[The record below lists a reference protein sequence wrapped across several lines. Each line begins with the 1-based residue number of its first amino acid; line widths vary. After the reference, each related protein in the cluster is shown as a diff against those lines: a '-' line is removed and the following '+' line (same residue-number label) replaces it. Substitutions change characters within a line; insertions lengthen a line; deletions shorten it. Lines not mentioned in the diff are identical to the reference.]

1 MTIDQRKLKFA
12 VVGCG
17 RISERHLQALTS
29 ERINAEL
36 IAISDLKEERARNKA
51 EKYQVPYYLD
61 YHEMMK
67 RHPEVDVVD
76 ILTPTGYHAEHVI
89 DLARY
94 GKHIIVEKPMALKV
108 SDCDEMI
115 KTCKTHGC
123 RLFIVQQNRFN
134 KAVQAARA
142 ALESGRFGKMVLGTV
157 RVRWMRYQSY
167 YDQDDWRGTWALDGG
182 VMSQQASHH
191 LDLLQWFMGPIETM
205 QCQIATRLMKI
216 QVEDTA
222 VAIFHFKSG
231 ALGAFE
237 ATVATRPEDLEASL
251 SILGENGSL
260 VVEGNAVN
268 KIKYWR
274 FVDDDTED
282 PLVQEKHSEDV
293 PDIYGHGHLPYL
305 AHVIEA
311 ITENKPALVEAQ
323 EGKKNVQILTALY
336 ESAKLGGATVQPGC
350 PIKHSKLGCR

>member
-1 MTIDQRKLKFA
+1 MKTSHRKLKFA

-29 ERINAEL
+29 DNINAEL
-36 IAISDLKEERARNKA
+36 VAVADINEERARSKT
-51 EKYQVPYYLD
+51 EKYHVPYYLD

-67 RHPEVDVVD
+67 RHPEVDVID

-94 GKHIIVEKPMALKV
+94 GKHIVVEKPMALKV
-108 SDCDEMI
+108 SDSEEMM
-115 KTCKTHGC
+115 KACSTNGG

-142 ALESGRFGKMVLGTV
+142 ALDRDQFGKLVLGTV
-157 RVRWMRYQSY
+157 RVRWMRYQGY
-167 YDQDDWRGTWALDGG
+167 YDQDAWRGTWALDGG

-205 QCQIATRLMKI
+205 QCRIATRLMNI
-216 QVEDTA
+216 EVEDTA
-222 VAIFHFKSG
+222 VATFHFTSG

-260 VVEGNAVN
+260 VIEGNAVN

-274 FVDDDTED
+274 FADDDTED
-282 PLVQEKHSEDV
+282 PLVQERHSEEV
-293 PDIYGHGHLPYL
+293 PDIYGHGHFPYL
-305 AHVIEA
+305 VHVIEA
-311 ITENKPALVEAQ
+311 IVENKPALVEGH
-323 EGKKNVQILTALY
+323 EGKKNVEILTALY
-336 ESAKLGGATVQPGC
+336 ESAACGGAIVSPGC
-350 PIKHSKLGCR
+350 PVKHSKLGIR